1 MHKIFIV
8 ALKLREIS
16 MCTIT
21 NKFRKNVVER
31 AFIQEIKA
39 LMSNPVVP
47 NLFSVA
53 AHFRKKRKLFGT
65 PRIF

>member
-1 MHKIFIV
+1 MPAIDNLKYGAYNRMAILDASKDTAKIV
-8 ALKLREIS
+8 SRIS
-16 MCTIT
+16 
-21 NKFRKNVVER
+21 
-31 AFIQEIKA
+31 A
-39 LMSNPVVP
+39 VVP